1 MCREQQQVISFNDRY
16 SGKMGGWQ
24 TDAVSACLAEYRRKA
39 FALIF
44 MDLDFFKPVN
54 DTYGH
59 PAGDEVLCNVGK
71 RIINSIRTADYA
83 FRIGGDEFACIID
96 GNADEKNCLESIERL
111 QKVICNPY
119 NIHGHKIK
127 IGVSCGYVLCPS
139 DADTVESLLKIADS
153 RMYAEKEKHH
163 ADRR

>member
-71 RIINSIRTADYA
+71 RIINSNFSAEYPSNGYCTPSHKLFPIANISHNR
-83 FRIGGDEFACIID
+83 CILYI
-96 GNADEKNCLESIERL
+96 
-111 QKVICNPY
+111 
-119 NIHGHKIK
+119 
-127 IGVSCGYVLCPS
+127 
-139 DADTVESLLKIADS
+139 IADV
-153 RMYAEKEKHH
+153 
-163 ADRR
+163 